1 MLARE
6 ELFFA
11 ADEET
16 ETEPRAETE
25 TFAEPSPFAGV

>member
-1 MLARE
+1 MLALA
-6 ELFFA
+6 LFFA